1 MKKFLF
7 LGLLFSINLVS
18 LGEVVH
24 GIVFDEKPNLLF
36 SCDYYTEKKCVIRG
50 FETNK
55 KVPGEIEAADLK
67 IISEAINKSAISGSI
82 DIVGHTDSTGSTS
95 YNQKLSLIRAN
106 NVAMLFREY
115 GLDNKFT
122 FKIIGK
128 GESEPSD
135 TNETENGRYNN
146 RRVEIFFKDLKL
158 KEEKNN

>member
-1 MKKFLF
+1 MKKILF
-7 LGLLFSINLVS
+7 LGLLFSVNLVS
-18 LGEVVH
+18 LGEAVP

-36 SCDYYTEKKCVIRG
+36 AFDYYTEKKCVIRG

-55 KVPGEIEAADLK
+55 RIPRESETVDLK
-67 IISEAINKSAISGSI
+67 VISETFNKYAISGSI
-82 DIVGHTDSTGSTS
+82 DIVGHTDSTGSKN

-106 NVAMLFREY
+106 NVAILFREY

-135 TNETENGRYNN
+135 INETKIGRYNN